1 MKTQNIL
8 FGIGIITFIIACGN
22 SSEKKKEINP
32 QVEEGIKKTNVD
44 EDTDLFADIEED
56 GWEMDDETKD
66 GMEKLEAFLEGIENF
81 STEMNYEMLLN
92 KKQVSR
98 AEFKTTIEAITKER
112 LARSQPTN
120 AKEEAAAY
128 AADIQKRM
136 QQAGIGMTLKEAE
149 DLVAAYNAS
158 EDQKL
163 TSKYNGAETE
173 KEINSVLQ
181 KNLGKRDA
189 GFIEE
194 NLNKY
199 QAKTNEKRLQT
210 LRKLAAST
218 SEKETRT
225 ILREHYEIT
234 DKELLLLE
242 KFPKLLENLP
252 SEKVAIASGEYKLPE
267 AVSKHLASANA
278 SPRFK
283 EIIAETLQKKKEI
296 SKQFL
301 TEAAKARKQFYKDN
315 PNWIKNEYG
324 ADNTYIDERQN
335 FVFLPLGDLSFADVI
350 VSKKLGRSGANSN
363 GIIGPPDMSTKRFY
377 EVDEKICN
385 LGLKGQI
392 TLAFTDNSL
401 SNVIGPDLYIFEMG
415 AIEPTNLEISKNGFD
430 WISVGKIEGG
440 TAMVD
445 IEPFVKAGD
454 TFNYVRLTDLE
465 TESGIP
471 GADIDAV
478 AAIGGAMLLSMDSAV
493 LFDSGSY
500 NLKESATKELQK
512 LATKIKVFPKGNI
525 TINGH
530 TDNDGSNAS
539 NLKLSENRAKSVST
553 VLKKLLGNIYNF
565 EIKGYGASNPIA
577 PNTTKENKQKNR
589 RVEILIVPTNKH

>member
-1 MKTQNIL
+1 MKIIHIL
-8 FGIGIITFIIACGN
+8 LAIGIPFMLLSCGN
-22 SSEKKKEINP
+22 ASEKN
-32 QVEEGIKKTNVD
+32 KKTNPEATESNKKTNED
-44 EDTDLFADIEED
+44 EDTDLFADIEAD

-120 AKEEAAAY
+120 VKEEAAAY

-252 SEKVAIASGEYKLPE
+252 SEKVAIISGDYKLPQE
-267 AVSKHLASANA
+267 VSNHLSSGNA
-278 SPRFK
+278 SPKFK
-283 EIIAETLQKKKEI
+283 EIIAETLQRKKEI

-315 PNWIKNEYG
+315 PNWIKNEEG
-324 ADNTYIDERQN
+324 VDNTYIDERQN

-350 VSKKLGRSGANSN
+350 VSKKLGKSGANSN

-377 EVDEKICN
+377 EVDGKICN

-401 SNVIGPDLYIFEMG
+401 ANVKGPDLYVFEMG
-415 AIEPTNLEISKNGFD
+415 AIEPTNLEISKNGID

-445 IEPFVKAGD
+445 IEPFVKTGD

-465 TESGIP
+465 TVSGIP

-512 LATKIKVFPKGNI
+512 LATKIKVFRKGNI

-530 TDNDGSNAS
+530 TDNEGNNAY
-539 NLKLSENRAKSVST
+539 NLKLSENRAKSVSAE
-553 VLKKLLGNIYNF
+553 LKKLLGSNYNF
-565 EIKGYGASNPIA
+565 EIKGYGASNPIV

-589 RVEILIVPTNKH
+589 RVEILIVPTN